1 MSALRGGWI
10 NPGGGWIN
18 PEGGVPVY
26 VHTKVPSALKE
37 ALEDA
42 QKALPL
48 RPDGCYLLTL
58 CFKFAQMCLNS
69 AYSC

>member
-1 MSALRGGWI
+1 MSALR
-10 NPGGGWIN
+10 GGWIN

-26 VHTKVPSALKE
+26 VHTEVPSALKE

-42 QKALPL
+42 PA
-48 RPDGCYLLTL
+48 RCYLLTL

-69 AYSC
+69 AYSW